1 MNCFKTLL
9 LLCSLLITSPSKG
22 QDGRDSL
29 IVAKIEAVTSEDL
42 ITFRPTVQNN
52 GIYHYD
58 LDFLMLVKKTDAN
71 KNLSI
76 NQQKGK
82 FTLEPN
88 ELKSLSSTS
97 VNQTHYQTITAILFI
112 RDEIKNQLI
121 TKDSVVIIPEDV
133 VPIKEAAL
141 SFMRGIVVDDS
152 KTKMGRDYYDLFYS
166 TYNQYP
172 TKFDFV
178 IHISE
183 LPYRG
188 LSSVLQIKVDQD
200 LIYEFFTNPDEEYI
214 RQQVFATFQR
224 LVAYANNKDK
234 LKHEFTY

>member
-82 FTLEPN
+82 FTLEPR
-88 ELKSLSSTS
+88 S
-97 VNQTHYQTITAILFI
+97 VEHT
-112 RDEIKNQLI
+112 
-121 TKDSVVIIPEDV
+121 
-133 VPIKEAAL
+133 
-141 SFMRGIVVDDS
+141 
-152 KTKMGRDYYDLFYS
+152 
-166 TYNQYP
+166 
-172 TKFDFV
+172 
-178 IHISE
+178 SE
-183 LPYRG
+183 LQSRPQLVCRLLLEKKKIGCGRFSMLPCYGRPRW
-188 LSSVLQIKVDQD
+188 SAIR
-200 LIYEFFTNPDEEYI
+200 LICHPI
-214 RQQVFATFQR
+214 CHPRPRA
-224 LVAYANNKDK
+224 
-234 LKHEFTY
+234 

>member
-133 VPIKEAAL
+133 VTIKEAAL

-172 TKFDFV
+172 IKFDFV